1 MATTFP
7 NISKFPI
14 FTDTY
19 KGLVKLT
26 PAGKIDSDNR
36 IEEFKIKVR
45 DQPPF
50 FITKESWKLLS
61 NGMRP
66 GGLIWIPLGYEV
78 YAFVFCVAFD
88 RQNLS
93 ANKPCAYFRIRTI
106 LKRVDELVVNGK
118 VAVLVDTNNIA
129 YVNIDKA
136 LLSSID
142 DCVEFL
148 DVSIPAQK
156 IKKDLIDEEV
166 IVKPS
171 SVTITNPY
179 NSHIPDSFKNLV
191 IDNDINTIIKNE
203 GAIFG
208 KEGIW
213 DSLLSIGGKY
223 HYQKNSLIS
232 LTWNKRTKHIS
243 FDFKI
248 NDQYEALRDCPQPP
262 VCPKA

>member
-1 MATTFP
+1 
-7 NISKFPI
+7 
-14 FTDTY
+14 
-19 KGLVKLT
+19 VKLLT
-26 PAGKIDSDNR
+26 LAEKINSNNR
-36 IEEFKIKVR
+36 IDEFKIKVT
-45 DQPPF
+45 DQPSF
-50 FITKESWKLLS
+50 FISKESWKLLS

-66 GGLIWIPLGYEV
+66 GGAIWVPFGYEV

-106 LKRVDELVVNGK
+106 LKRIDESVVNGK

-129 YVNIDKA
+129 YVNINKA

-156 IKKDLIDEEV
+156 SKKDSIDEEV

-171 SVTITNPY
+171 SVTIINPY
-179 NSHIPDSFKNLV
+179 NSQIPNSFKDFS
-191 IDNDINTIIKNE
+191 IDGNINSIIKNE
-203 GAIFG
+203 GSIFG

-213 DSLLSIGGKY
+213 DSLLSIGGTY
-223 HYQKNSLIS
+223 HYQKDSLIS

-262 VCPKA
+262 VCPKT